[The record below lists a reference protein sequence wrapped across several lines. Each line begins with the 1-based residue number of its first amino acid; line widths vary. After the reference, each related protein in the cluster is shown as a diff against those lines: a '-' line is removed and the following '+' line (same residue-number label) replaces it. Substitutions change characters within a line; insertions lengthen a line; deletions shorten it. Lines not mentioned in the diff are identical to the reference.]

1 MNQQNNGTS
10 VKVLAYSASLE
21 THDKLLT
28 LLVRFPRIIEP
39 EVLRHR
45 SLSFSAA
52 SSRAMNASGH
62 IKKVTEDMFIPKF
75 TKEQKGMSAK
85 EYLDEKEQDYASLS
99 WQIAGSTALIKSKK
113 LVQLGVHKQHATRL
127 LQPFEYQEMIITGT
141 NWESFFE
148 LRCPKYYIPGYENDY
163 YRSLVDVIRMTDKYD
178 LKGFDS
184 EKHNASSAQPEIQHL
199 AERMWDI
206 YNLSVPKTGGIH
218 LPFGYNETLSLED
231 NLARNVAQCARISYL
246 SEVDDIEKDKTLYNK
261 LKAEHHWSPFEHIC
275 FPMSLHEWSLF
286 STSVFYKDKEGKQ
299 MVRTD
304 SGLCKNFRGF
314 IPLRFIEENNLDFNK
329 YGNT

>member
-1 MNQQNNGTS
+1 MN
-10 VKVLAYSASLE
+10 VKILADTYGNHNSRV
-21 THDKLLT
+21 TT
-28 LLVRFPRIIEP
+28 FLVEYPRFIEP

-45 SLSFSAA
+45 ALSFSAA
-52 SSRAMNASGH
+52 SSRAVNLNKH
-62 IKKVTEDMFIPKF
+62 IERVKSNYFIPWF
-75 TKEQKGMSAK
+75 TKDARGMSAK
-85 EYLDEKEQDYASLS
+85 EYLDKDQDSKASILWKSAVKESIEVCESLS
-99 WQIAGSTALIKSKK
+99 K
-113 LVQLGVHKQHATRL
+113 LGVHKQHASRL
-127 LQPFEYQEMIITGT
+127 LQSFEYQEMIITGT

-148 LRCPKYYIPGYENDY
+148 LRCPKYYIPGYEKDY

-218 LPFGYNETLSLED
+218 LPFGFNETLSLED

-246 SEVDDIEKDKTLYNK
+246 SDVDDIEKDKVLYNK

-275 FPMSLHEWSLF
+275 FPMSLNEWSLF

-304 SGLCKNFRGF
+304 SGLCKNFKGF